1 MIKSIVL
8 FIGILFSSNVM
19 SYDEADFYSID
30 NLEDYVLN
38 VGGLKLN
45 NFAISESEAFLAR
58 GMTNIKV
65 SFSVRNKSESS
76 KHFNVMFIGIDAK
89 DNLLW
94 AIDASPMMSTVTAGT
109 SELVKGSSY
118 VSPGTFKST
127 TQIWMR
133 ITGDM

>member
-19 SYDEADFYSID
+19 SYDEAEFYSID
-30 NLEDYVLN
+30 NFEDYVLK

-45 NFAISESEAFLAR
+45 NFTLSESKAFLAR
-58 GMTNIKV
+58 GMTNIEV

-76 KHFNVMFIGIDAK
+76 KHFNVMMIGIDAK
-89 DNLLW
+89 NNLLW
-94 AIDASPMMSTVTAGT
+94 AIDASPMMSTSSAGK

-118 VSPGTFKST
+118 VSPGTLEST
-127 TQIWMR
+127 TEIWMR